1 MIYVN
6 KQDSSPIIP
15 PLNYKVTFNLR
26 FAVGYNFLCEILDG
40 RKKGASP
47 VNRV

>member
-1 MIYVN
+1 MSINQY
-6 KQDSSPIIP
+6 SSPIVP
-15 PLNYKVTFNLR
+15 PLNYNGTFNLR
-26 FAVGYNFLCEILDG
+26 FEVVYNFLCEILDG